1 MNIEMIAFV
10 GVWSVVGLLFIWWR
24 QRKYLT
30 QLEEMNDF
38 IEELIDEGLHADMMS
53 DREMEQLNEY
63 LASEFPLV
71 MKNKMLERL

>member
-38 IEELIDEGLHADMMS
+38 VEELVNEGLHADMMS

>member
-24 QRKYLT
+24 QRKYLI

-38 IEELIDEGLHADMMS
+38 IEELVNEGLHADMMS